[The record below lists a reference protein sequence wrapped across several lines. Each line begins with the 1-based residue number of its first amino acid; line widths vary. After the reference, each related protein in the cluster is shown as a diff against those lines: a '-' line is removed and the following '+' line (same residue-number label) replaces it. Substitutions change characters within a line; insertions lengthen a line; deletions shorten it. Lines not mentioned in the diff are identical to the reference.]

1 MGEKSLKK
9 YEDTKSNV
17 TGNLI
22 REYRE
27 KMKLKPGELCKLLQL
42 HAVYIDST
50 ELKRIEDGKQIV
62 KDFELLGFC
71 KVLDIDYD
79 ELKSKIE

>member
-1 MGEKSLKK
+1 MKK

-22 REYRE
+22 REYRN
-27 KMKLKPGELCKLLQL
+27 KMKLKPIQLCELLQL